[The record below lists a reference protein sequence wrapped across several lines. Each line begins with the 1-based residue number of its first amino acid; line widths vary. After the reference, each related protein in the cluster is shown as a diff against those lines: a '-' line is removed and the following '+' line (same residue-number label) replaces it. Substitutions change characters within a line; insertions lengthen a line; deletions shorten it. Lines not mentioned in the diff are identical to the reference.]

1 MNGSGSSKRSPL
13 KFFVLVY
20 ALAIPFWLL
29 GAFAN
34 RGLPLPMELPVG
46 ALMFVVP
53 LTAAL
58 ILVYREEKMR
68 GVRRLLHRVFDYRRI
83 KRRIWYLPIV
93 FLLPAIYLLS
103 YWVMVLMNRPLPEPD
118 ISLLAIPALV
128 VVFFIAATGEEGGY
142 MGYAVDPMQER
153 WSALTTAIVIG
164 LLWGVLHMVVDFE
177 GDHGLVWIAWQRG
190 VYDVVLRILIVW
202 IYNNTGRS
210 LFAAILFHDTD
221 NVSVNLF
228 PNDGSHYD
236 PAFTGTITAITA
248 AIVTLLWGA
257 KTLAWYRFSA
267 SAPDTS
273 RRARK
278 PSTQAR

>member
-1 MNGSGSSKRSPL
+1 
-13 KFFVLVY
+13 
-20 ALAIPFWLL
+20 
-29 GAFAN
+29 
-34 RGLPLPMELPVG
+34 MELPIG

-58 ILVYREEKMR
+58 LLVYREDKMR
-68 GVRRLLHRVFDYRRI
+68 GVWGLLRRVFDYQRIRR
-83 KRRIWYLPIV
+83 KIWYLPIV

-103 YWVMVLMNRPLPEPD
+103 YWAMVLVDRPLPEPN
-118 ISLLAIPALV
+118 ISLLAIPLLV
-128 VVFFIAATGEEGGY
+128 VVFFIAATGEEAGY

-164 LLWGVLHMVVDFE
+164 SLWGSLHMVVDLQ
-177 GDHGLVWIAWQRG
+177 GDHGLAWIAWQRG
-190 VYDVVLRILIVW
+190 LYDIALRILIVW

-236 PAFTGTITAITA
+236 PAFTGMITTITAV
-248 AIVTLLWGA
+248 IVTFLWGA
-257 KTLAWYRFSA
+257 KTLARYRY
-267 SAPDTS
+267 AP
-273 RRARK
+273 R
-278 PSTQAR
+278 P